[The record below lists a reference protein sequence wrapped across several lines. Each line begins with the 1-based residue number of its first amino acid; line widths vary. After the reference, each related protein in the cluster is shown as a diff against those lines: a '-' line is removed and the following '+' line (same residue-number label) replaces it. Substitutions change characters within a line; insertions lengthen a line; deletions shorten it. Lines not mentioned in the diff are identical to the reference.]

1 MSFATDVKKEIANVE
16 VDEEGL
22 KAELYGFLKL
32 KGELIISNKKL
43 ICQFKTNSLAIVRRI
58 TSTIKKLYQISVD
71 VLEKERKNLDHN
83 NIYYV
88 SIEEKVKEILIDLQI
103 MNDDM
108 DYIDDINIRYSVPS
122 VLRGMFLAK
131 GSINDPKSSRYH
143 FEISCNNIEEANYV
157 SDSLLEYG
165 VIAKVAQRKE
175 YYVAYV
181 KKAES
186 IGDVLKIM
194 GAITNLF
201 DFENERIKR
210 DLNNVVNR
218 MINCDMA
225 NCDKMQKAAN
235 RQLKAIQ
242 IIEDKK
248 GFESLSIRLM
258 EAVTLRINNP
268 EGSLQD
274 LSNESEDVVGR
285 YISKSGLNHCFKDL
299 ESYAKA
305 LENIE
310 NKK

>member
-1 MSFATDVKKEIANVE
+1 MSFANDVKKEIANVE
-16 VDEEGL
+16 IDEQGL

-32 KGELIISNKKL
+32 KGELIIRNKKL
-43 ICQFKTNSLAIVRRI
+43 IFQFKTNSLAIVRRI

-71 VLEKERKNLDHN
+71 VLEKERINLDHN

-88 SIEEKVKEILIDLQI
+88 SIEDKVKEILIDLAI
-103 MNDDM
+103 MNQNMEYLDDV
-108 DYIDDINIRYSVPS
+108 NIHYAAPS
-122 VLRGMFLAK
+122 VIRGMFLAK

-143 FEISCNNIEEANYV
+143 FEISCNNIEEANYI

-165 VIAKVAQRKE
+165 ISVKIVKRKE
-175 YYVAYV
+175 YYVAYI
-181 KKAES
+181 KKAEA

-225 NCDKMQKAAN
+225 NCDKTQQAAN

-248 GFESLSIRLM
+248 GFESLSVRLM

-274 LSNESEDVVGR
+274 LSNESEEVIGR
-285 YISKSGLNHCFKDL
+285 FISKSGLNHCFKDL
-299 ESYAKA
+299 ESYAQA
-305 LENIE
+305 LENLE